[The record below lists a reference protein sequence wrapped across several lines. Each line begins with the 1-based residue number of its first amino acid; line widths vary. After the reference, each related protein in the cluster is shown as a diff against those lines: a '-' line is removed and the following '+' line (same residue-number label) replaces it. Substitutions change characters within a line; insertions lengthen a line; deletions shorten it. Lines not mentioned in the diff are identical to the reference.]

1 MLDST
6 FHIIYDIFRFFIKK
20 ILYGLSVPFMG
31 KRVPAKTAKPM
42 RPFFATSPEGEAI
55 HTSPSAGCELSRRM
69 GTTGG

>member
-1 MLDST
+1 
-6 FHIIYDIFRFFIKK
+6 
-20 ILYGLSVPFMG
+20 MG

-55 HTSPSAGCELSRRM
+55 HTSPSAGCDPRRGL